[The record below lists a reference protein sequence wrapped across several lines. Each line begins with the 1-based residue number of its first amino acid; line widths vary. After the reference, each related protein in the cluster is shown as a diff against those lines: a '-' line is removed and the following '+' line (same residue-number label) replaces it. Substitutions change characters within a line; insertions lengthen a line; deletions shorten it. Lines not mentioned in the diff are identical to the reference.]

1 MDSLRTLVARS
12 PKRWLVLG
20 KAIFLAGAI
29 LVVGAVFARAALMGI
44 NGERAQAKLPALHRL
59 AEAYPQYPT
68 WIVPEGPLGFSVA
81 AVLVLAGL
89 ALTVLADGVI
99 SRDRVRRGRR

>member
-1 MDSLRTLVARS
+1 MDSLRTFVARS

-29 LVVGAVFARAALMGI
+29 LIVGAVFARAALVNI
-44 NGERAQAKLPALHRL
+44 NTVRAAAKQPALHRL

-81 AVLVLAGL
+81 AVLVLVGL
-89 ALTVLADGVI
+89 ALTVLADGAI
-99 SRDRVRRGRR
+99 RNDRVRRGRR